1 MRTARTTPE
10 QVAEVR
16 AGSHRRSALKMA
28 AYRRRRSSA
37 PPWNVRTWRPTF
49 RETVRGFYGTSVNS
63 ELNNKE
69 RFCHRQGAYGRKTA
83 SIPGTQNKVS
93 RSYEEGNDGNF
104 GERAFIS
111 IPA

>member
-1 MRTARTTPE
+1 MDD
-10 QVAEVR
+10 
-16 AGSHRRSALKMA
+16 GGL
-28 AYRRRRSSA
+28 
-37 PPWNVRTWRPTF
+37 
-49 RETVRGFYGTSVNS
+49 
-63 ELNNKE
+63 
-69 RFCHRQGAYGRKTA
+69 KTA